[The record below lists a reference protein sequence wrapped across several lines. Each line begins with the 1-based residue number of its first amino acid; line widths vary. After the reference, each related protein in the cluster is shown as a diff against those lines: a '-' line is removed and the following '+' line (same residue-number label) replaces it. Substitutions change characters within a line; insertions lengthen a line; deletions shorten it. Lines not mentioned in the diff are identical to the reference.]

1 MGFFCSFL
9 RCANKVSRV
18 YGYQSCEGLFQLLVI
33 RCWWVYASTWLHLE
47 ARGLSCS
54 MAVAE
59 TAIMAFHRYHGYWG
73 YPISFRGLVF
83 LVRLGGWHA
92 KTIQWNKPCRWLKPS
107 EKGCLHIDSGM
118 VISSWICLPEPK
130 GNPFTD
136 RQQLLC
142 SSIAKSHG
150 MLCSFFGGFES
161 KHLMWS
167 QVSALHI
174 RDFFPATSHGRF

>member
-1 MGFFCSFL
+1 MRDCHRRQVFRRKLRWYTVFLDSRRQICASKIPMAFFCSFL

-18 YGYQSCEGLFQLLVI
+18 YGCQSCEGLFQLLVI

-83 LVRLGGWHA
+83 LVCLGGWQA

-136 RQQLLC
+136 RQT
-142 SSIAKSHG
+142 A
-150 MLCSFFGGFES
+150 
-161 KHLMWS
+161 
-167 QVSALHI
+167 VVV
-174 RDFFPATSHGRF
+174 